1 MKRNKNRKSWRKDK
15 FGMNIY
21 VCRLKKVSKPKS
33 NSSKREQISPKRH
46 LHLLVK
52 KDKNKV
58 LELLRPGTFANLDTQ
73 PNDLPPFQ
81 VINCKGG
88 RCLVRQQAWGK
99 YVHWEVEHHRLKS
112 A

>member
-1 MKRNKNRKSWRKDK
+1 M
-15 FGMNIY
+15 
-21 VCRLKKVSKPKS
+21 SKTKS
-33 NSSKREQISPKRH
+33 NSSNRGPIPPKRH
-46 LHLLVK
+46 LHLLVQN
-52 KDKNKV
+52 DKNKV
-58 LELLRPGTFANLDTQ
+58 LELLHPGSFAKLDTQ

>member
-1 MKRNKNRKSWRKDK
+1 MLPEHELAK
-15 FGMNIY
+15 I
-21 VCRLKKVSKPKS
+21 PS
-33 NSSKREQISPKRH
+33 NSSNMEKIPKKR
-46 LHLLVK
+46 LLNLVRR
-52 KDKNKV
+52 NEGAKV
-58 LELLRPGTFANLDTQ
+58 LDLLPPGSFAKLDTQ

-88 RCLVRQQAWGK
+88 RCLVRQQSWGK

>member
-1 MKRNKNRKSWRKDK
+1 MSDNPFESSHSNGSYKNRL
-15 FGMNIY
+15 
-21 VCRLKKVSKPKS
+21 LKLVAPK
-33 NSSKREQISPKRH
+33 NTHEI
-46 LHLLVK
+46 LDLLP
-52 KDKNKV
+52 
-58 LELLRPGTFANLDTQ
+58 PGSFAKLDNQ

>member
-1 MKRNKNRKSWRKDK
+1 MPKISSKLLFRGENSRKRNLRIISKKST
-15 FGMNIY
+15 
-21 VCRLKKVSKPKS
+21 KK
-33 NSSKREQISPKRH
+33 I
-46 LHLLVK
+46 LDLLP
-52 KDKNKV
+52 
-58 LELLRPGTFANLDTQ
+58 PGSFAKLDDQ

-88 RCLVRQQAWGK
+88 RCLVRQQSWGK

>member
-1 MKRNKNRKSWRKDK
+1 MLPEYELAK
-15 FGMNIY
+15 I
-21 VCRLKKVSKPKS
+21 PS
-33 NSSKREQISPKRH
+33 NSSNMEKIPKKRFLNLVQRH
-46 LHLLVK
+46 EGA
-52 KDKNKV
+52 KV
-58 LELLRPGTFANLDTQ
+58 LDLLPPGSFAKLDTQ

-88 RCLVRQQAWGK
+88 RCLVRQQSWGK